1 MFLWIQVDI
10 AGFRPVTNAANG
22 ARRLV
27 PLVSRSSVMLK
38 SGRSGRIQVSTSGAQ
53 AAAFFREI
61 ARTRTVWWVRDD
73 DGSPTPISSSGK
85 PAFPYWSS
93 KTRAERAAQLWGPQF
108 RAVSMPL
115 DHWRSAALP
124 DLAKDDVRVGI
135 NWSGQHLTGWD
146 FTVGEVVNRLI
157 RALVEPPY
165 DR

>member
-1 MFLWIQVDI
+1 M
-10 AGFRPVTNAANG
+10 
-22 ARRLV
+22 
-27 PLVSRSSVMLK
+27 SV
-38 SGRSGRIQVSTSGAQ
+38 SGAQ

-61 ARTRTVWWVRDD
+61 VGTRTVWWVRDD
-73 DGSPTPISSSGK
+73 DGSPTPVSSSGR

-93 KTRAERAAQLWGPQF
+93 EARAQRAAQIWGPQF

-124 DLAKDDVRVGI
+124 DLAKDDFRVGI

-146 FTVGEVVNRLI
+146 FTVDEVINRLTH
-157 RALVEPPY
+157 ALGEPPY